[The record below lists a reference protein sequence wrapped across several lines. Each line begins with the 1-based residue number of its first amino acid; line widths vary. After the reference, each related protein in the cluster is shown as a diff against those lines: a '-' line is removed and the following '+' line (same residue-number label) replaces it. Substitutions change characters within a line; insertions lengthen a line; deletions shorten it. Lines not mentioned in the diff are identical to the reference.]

1 MLADSFA
8 TCSLPKSQQLG
19 AWRAWYDTIFDVT
32 PAQTPEEGFT
42 ATNSTWTIP
51 GLTLSSVASPANTVN
66 RTKSVIR
73 HNPVDHWVI
82 TLSKRS
88 VSDVATR
95 GRSLDA
101 SPGTP
106 FILSLADEIS
116 IRRREQ
122 DERMQLL
129 LARDSFET
137 IAPLLDTARGMALTT
152 PAARMLADY
161 LLLLERNLPGLSLE
175 DAARIKNAVQA
186 MLAACLAPTAEGA
199 VAARDQIHL
208 TLMERVRQAV
218 RRNLRSPSLGPDK
231 LCREAATSRSQLYR
245 LLESEGGV
253 ARYIQRRR
261 LSEAFSML
269 CDVANNRS
277 IGKVAEILCFAD
289 GSTFSRAFRREFG
302 MSPSDVRAMSSSGL
316 PPAPVPKRPER
327 SDIPRTFSDCLRDL

>member
-1 MLADSFA
+1 MLAESFVTHA
-8 TCSLPKSQQLG
+8 LPKSQQLG

-32 PAQTPEEGFT
+32 PALTAEEGFT

-51 GLTLSSVASPANTVN
+51 GMTLSSVASPANTVN

-73 HNPVDHWVI
+73 HNAVDHWVI

-88 VSDVATR
+88 VSDVETR
-95 GRSLDA
+95 GQSLEA
-101 SPGTP
+101 APGTP
-106 FILSLADEIS
+106 FIISLADEVA

-122 DERMQLL
+122 DERMQIL

-137 IAPLLDTARGMALTT
+137 IAPLLDTARGLALTS

-161 LLLLERNLPGLSLE
+161 LLLLEKNLPDLPPE
-175 DAARIKNAVQA
+175 DAARLKNAVQA
-186 MLAACLAPTAEGA
+186 MLAACLAPTPDG
-199 VAARDQIHL
+199 VAIAKDQIHL

-218 RRNLRSPSLGPDK
+218 RRNLRSPSLGPDR

-253 ARYIQRRR
+253 ASYIQRRR

-269 CDVANNRS
+269 CDVANSRS
-277 IGKVAEILCFAD
+277 IGKVAELLCFAD
-289 GSTFSRAFRREFG
+289 ASTFSRAFRREFG
-302 MSPSDVRAMSSSGL
+302 MSPSDVRAISSSGM
-316 PPAPVPKRPER
+316 PPAPTPKRPAG
-327 SDIPRTFSDCLRDL
+327 SDIPRTFSDCLRGL